1 MLNQNINKAQKAQ
14 GTPAAKEAENVT
26 AMALDLLLLMLSYLS
41 SADATALFNICL
53 AGDILESKDNAV
65 QKRGYKVLAKLVE
78 GGKVDVNADDILK
91 RLDGVADGLAAAAKK
106 VQTQGQMGAMGATPQ
121 IGSVAPALGAP
132 ATPAAPKRRLVDLD

>member
-1 MLNQNINKAQKAQ
+1 
-14 GTPAAKEAENVT
+14 
-26 AMALDLLLLMLSYLS
+26 MALDLLLLMLSYLS
-41 SADATALFNICL
+41 SADATTLFNICL

-106 VQTQGQMGAMGATPQ
+106 VRDLFVSLF
-121 IGSVAPALGAP
+121 IGLTLWCLSGSIHPPHSPSVSYSTYQPSPNSLYHP
-132 ATPAAPKRRLVDLD
+132 

>member
-78 GGKVDVNADDILK
+78 GGKVNVNADDILK

-106 VQTQGQMGAMGATPQ
+106 VCDLSVPLF
-121 IGSVAPALGAP
+121 IGLTS
-132 ATPAAPKRRLVDLD
+132 